1 VTASLGYGDP
11 AYAASLNE
19 FGTPRELPH
28 SGAWILEREVPRS
41 EALDATGC
49 YPLFSCRS
57 WSGVSA
63 DIDTLRGHLLSLV
76 IVTDPFA
83 PEAPEALAAAGA
95 DVLRPF
101 KDHQIIDL
109 TLPMDRIGQRSRRR
123 SAARALRR
131 LEVAVNTPTP
141 TLAAQWVELY
151 ARLVTRY
158 QIRGISAF
166 SPASLM
172 AQLEV
177 PGAALLTASRD
188 DTLLAAQVCLPQGDA
203 VHCHLAASTDEGYE
217 AGAPA
222 ALDLLAIEHYRDSH
236 HWLDLGGGAGIEP
249 DPTDGLS
256 RYKAS
261 WATEARP
268 TWLAGFILDAEGY
281 AATVDASGSGSSTYF
296 PAYRA
301 GEFRAG
307 IRA

>member
-1 VTASLGYGDP
+1 MTASLGYGDP
-11 AYAASLNE
+11 AYAASLSE

-28 SGAWILEREVPRS
+28 SGAWVLEREVPGS
-41 EALDATGC
+41 DAHDAMGC

-57 WSGVSA
+57 WVDLPS
-63 DIDTLRGHLLSLV
+63 DIDGLRGHLLSLV
-76 IVTDPFA
+76 VVTDPFA
-83 PEAPEALAAAGA
+83 PEAPEALAAAGPA
-95 DVLRPF
+95 VLRPF

-131 LEVAVNTPTP
+131 LDVAVNAPTP
-141 TLAAQWVELY
+141 ALAAQWVELY
-151 ARLVTRY
+151 AQLVERHG
-158 QIRGISAF
+158 IRGISAF
-166 SPASLM
+166 SPDSLT
-172 AQLEV
+172 AQLAV

-188 DTLLAAQVCLPQGDA
+188 GTLLAAQVCLPQGDA
-203 VHCHLAASTDEGYE
+203 VHCHLAASTEAGYQ

-222 ALDLLAIEHYRDSH
+222 ALDLLAVEHYRDSH
-236 HWLDLGGGAGIEP
+236 HWLDLGGGAGTEP

-261 WATEARP
+261 WATETRP

-281 AATVDASGSGSSTYF
+281 ATAVRANGSGESAYF

-301 GEFRAG
+301 GEFGAD
-307 IRA
+307 AQT